1 MLELYFGILAVVCR
15 FLQDPK
21 NLRFSAIVCLG
32 IVLEEVLYDL

>member
-1 MLELYFGILAVVCR
+1 MELYFGILAVVYR

-21 NLRFSAIVCLG
+21 DFRFAVIVCIG

>member
-1 MLELYFGILAVVCR
+1 MYFGILAVVYR

-21 NLRFSAIVCLG
+21 NLRFAAIVCIG

>member
-21 NLRFSAIVCLG
+21 NLHFAAIVCIG